1 MDSSSVMH
9 MPHKLNLDVG
19 FRCTKPDHDGGYILS
34 METGDGSEEDTLPDP
49 KTNATR
55 NSDVLYMPFQKSHE
69 DFNSPSDFSS
79 IVCSSPTIEV
89 KQKSSLS
96 VEGLMSTGVH
106 TGNDGDTKDDNLPDP
121 ETSVMNNT
129 DILYISSQNCRT
141 CLNPCS
147 CSDDFNSATD
157 EKHSFTTEEGS
168 MSNIAYVRD
177 CSVRADPSEYTRS
190 CTAMEVVENFHAL
203 KLDCPPKSL
212 LSTRK
217 AISPTSQAKPCQ
229 AVDADYLNDDIGLSK
244 CRERLS
250 FGKQSTIRASSTGSN
265 LQGTEVNMRVAV
277 DRAGEVEETTRMW
290 LSMMARDCSRFCR
303 IMRSS
308 GNKAATAPTSSYGLH
323 KDRKKIFFADEV
335 GGPLCHV
342 KVFEDQLAS
351 LCGSECDTEKF
362 LGN

>member
-265 LQGTEVNMRVAV
+265 LQGTEVNV
-277 DRAGEVEETTRMW
+277 
-290 LSMMARDCSRFCR
+290 SPQRF
-303 IMRSS
+303 ILKLK
-308 GNKAATAPTSSYGLH
+308 N
-323 KDRKKIFFADEV
+323 KKI
-335 GGPLCHV
+335 GPNLLV
-342 KVFEDQLAS
+342 PKGILISPNVSSAMPQTATESTSPNPLTESAMAFSQSQMRDIES
-351 LCGSECDTEKF
+351 LGCEACE
-362 LGN
+362 